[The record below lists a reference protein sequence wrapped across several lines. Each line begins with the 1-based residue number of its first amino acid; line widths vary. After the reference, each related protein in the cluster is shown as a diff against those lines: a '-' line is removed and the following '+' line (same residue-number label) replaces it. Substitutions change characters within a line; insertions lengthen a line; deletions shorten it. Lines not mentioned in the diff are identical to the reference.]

1 MRRLYVVDSSFQFC
15 SFRQTP
21 RMSRDSGESERR
33 QHAPHLMSPKGV
45 RREVRSVSCG
55 YPDRAE
61 SPGMGRK
68 RRSFAS
74 FRVFPSKSPRKT
86 RQHEAKRC
94 TFGELPEPPIE
105 RAMRRTRQNGNA
117 GAVLQNFP
125 IYNQSVRKTKR
136 QRRCRFATR
145 APGLVRRFEGAR
157 SQSARS
163 RCGGAPRIARHNGA
177 HATGLPQNL
186 KWQQESG
193 TGSLTVAVR
202 KR

>member
-117 GAVLQNFP
+117 VAVLP
-125 IYNQSVRKTKR
+125 
-136 QRRCRFATR
+136 R
-145 APGLVRRFEGAR
+145 ARPALFGRFEDPR

-163 RCGGAPRIARHNGA
+163 RCGGAHCAR
-177 HATGLPQNL
+177 Q
-186 KWQQESG
+186 W
-193 TGSLTVAVR
+193 GSRYLTSAGIDVSEPD
-202 KR
+202 